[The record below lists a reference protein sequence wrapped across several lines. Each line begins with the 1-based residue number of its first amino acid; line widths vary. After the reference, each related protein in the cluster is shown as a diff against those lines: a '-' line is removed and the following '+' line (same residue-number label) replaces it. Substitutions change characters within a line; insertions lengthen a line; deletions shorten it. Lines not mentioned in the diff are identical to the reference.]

1 MSYLHEF
8 VHGMTGR
15 AVATRRVKLIW
26 VIKSLG
32 KISHR
37 IHHHLT
43 KIDHIS
49 WIQPWM
55 ASTHSLPSGHS
66 LHIQIYITA
75 STEHDTGD
83 RIQAQNEP
91 PVSISYVKPS
101 LERIMQSEK
110 TQQIGAMAVSVC
122 GPGGLSDEVRRVVR
136 EAQGG
141 KTVDFYEA
149 SFSW

>member
-1 MSYLHEF
+1 
-8 VHGMTGR
+8 
-15 AVATRRVKLIW
+15 
-26 VIKSLG
+26 
-32 KISHR
+32 
-37 IHHHLT
+37 
-43 KIDHIS
+43 
-49 WIQPWM
+49 M
-55 ASTHSLPSGHS
+55 ASIHSLPSGHS

-75 STEHDTGD
+75 STEHD
-83 RIQAQNEP
+83 RIQAQKEP